1 LVKLN
6 AIATQ
11 QASPAQK
18 TMERVKQELLDY
30 CASQEE
36 VIKGVLT
43 LLVGHFRTLSEIEY

>member
-1 LVKLN
+1 MVTLN

-18 TMERVKQELLDY
+18 TIEWVKQELLDY

-43 LLVGHFRTLSEIEY
+43 MLVGHYRTLSEIEN